1 MSLLDEL
8 KDESASPS
16 RMRALSDGVFAIV
29 LTFLMFRLEIPKL
42 LEARS
47 DLALWSALRSQTGIL
62 LGYALSFFI
71 IASFWVL
78 HQRIFRHVTR
88 VNRAFLWLN
97 FQFLFWVSML
107 PLSTSLHS
115 SATSLPTAW
124 VLYATN
130 ISAAGLTI
138 LALWLRIGR
147 QQLWL
152 KETDP
157 MIHHYYVWRIAIVP
171 FASLLSIPVAFQ
183 SVAIAQWF
191 PALVPVG
198 SLIVDRIFLA
208 KVPAAQVLDATIQP
222 AQSPLDRDAA

>member
-1 MSLLDEL
+1 MSLIEEL
-8 KDESASPS
+8 KDESTSPS
-16 RMRALSDGVFAIV
+16 RMRTLSDSIFAIV

-42 LEARS
+42 MSAHT
-47 DLALWSALRSQTGIL
+47 DLDLWIALKTQAGIL
-62 LGYALSFFI
+62 VGYSLSFFI

-115 SATSLPTAW
+115 SNPYLPTAW

-130 ISAAGLTI
+130 ISAAGLSI
-138 LALWLRIGR
+138 LSLWLRIGR
-147 QQLWL
+147 QQLWV

-157 MIHHYYVWRIAIVP
+157 QIHNYYVWRISIVP
-171 FASLLSIPVAFQ
+171 FASLLSIPVAYQ
-183 SVAIAQWF
+183 SVSVAQWF
-191 PALVPVG
+191 PLLVPVG
-198 SLIVDRIFLA
+198 SFLIDSFYLKKIEKPTLKIIRNHNQD
-208 KVPAAQVLDATIQP
+208 KAA
-222 AQSPLDRDAA
+222 